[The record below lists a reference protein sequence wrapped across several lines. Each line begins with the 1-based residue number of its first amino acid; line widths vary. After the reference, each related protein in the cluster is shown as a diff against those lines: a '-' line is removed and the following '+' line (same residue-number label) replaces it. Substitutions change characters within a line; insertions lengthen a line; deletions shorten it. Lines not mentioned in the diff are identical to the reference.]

1 MGAGSRY
8 IESLLAQEDLEP
20 VGGFVEQSGPTSKLA
35 AQVHAR
41 TREALR
47 VATMGKHYA
56 LCAACALFTYIEQSE
71 GQILPQR
78 SVPIV
83 YQAPEGTLFMDA
95 STLHDL
101 GIMTTSTA
109 LDGIGQKGSTLYD
122 MLNLC
127 RTPMGSR
134 LLKVRTIVNLRST
147 PRLILTLTINIL
159 RADES
164 CAALKRSVKARACLG
179 GRC

>member
-95 STLHDL
+95 STVHDL